1 MRLNQ
6 FIAHHTKYSRREADR
21 LIEQGRVFVKRSRAI
36 LGQELKEGER
46 VFLDGRAIK
55 PTSSDKN
62 FTVIVYHKPKGELVT
77 KKDDRNRRVIFDSLE
92 KKYAHF
98 TPVGRLD
105 FASEG
110 LLILTDSKEVAHH
123 LMHSDLEREYI
134 LKIRGKVTKEMI
146 EAMEQGLELQD
157 ARAGSHHRT
166 QITSMRFK
174 PFNFFFIYKNEKNF
188 SKIKV
193 GISEGKN
200 RELRRFFAHF
210 KTDVLDLR
218 RIRYGWIEL
227 NSLPMGKVRYLNKDE
242 YKKLHLFMKEN
253 MRRDNED

>member
-6 FIAHHTKYSRREADR
+6 FIAHNTKYSRREADG
-21 LIEQGRVFVKRSRAI
+21 LIAQGRVFIERTKAI
-36 LGQELKEGER
+36 LGQELEEGKR
-46 VFLDGRAIK
+46 VFLDGRIIK
-55 PTSSDKN
+55 PSNDES

-77 KKDDRNRRVIFDSLE
+77 KKDDRNRRVIFDNLG

-134 LKIRGKVTKEMI
+134 LKIGGKITKEMI
-146 EAMEQGLELQD
+146 EAMENGLELQD
-157 ARAGSHHRT
+157 AKAGSHQKT
-166 QITSMRFK
+166 KITSMHFK
-174 PFNFFFIYKNEKNF
+174 PFDFFSIYKNENKI

-210 KTDVLDLR
+210 KADVLDLR
-218 RIRYGWIEL
+218 RVRYGWIEL
-227 NSLPMGKVRYLNKDE
+227 NSLPLGKVRYLNRGE
-242 YKKLHLFMKEN
+242 YKKLHLFMKEK
-253 MRRDNED
+253 MRIKHED